1 MRGAI
6 VSTRTRINTLYAF
19 SELSDDA
26 QRHALDKLRDLNAD
40 HEWWEFTYDDA
51 KQCAAILGIEITRIY
66 FSGFSS
72 QGDGACFKGSYNY
85 AKGAVKAIRE
95 HTGGTDAELERIARE
110 LQSVQRSAFYKLSA
124 SVKHSGH
131 YYHEMCTRI
140 EVSNG
145 DEYAT
150 ESQTQAV
157 KEALRDFMRWIYR
170 RLEKEYEYLTSD
182 EQITESIEAN
192 EYEFTEDGDLA

>member
-72 QGDGACFKGSYNY
+72 QGAGACYKGS
-85 AKGAVKAIRE
+85 
-95 HTGGTDAELERIARE
+95 
-110 LQSVQRSAFYKLSA
+110 
-124 SVKHSGH
+124 
-131 YYHEMCTRI
+131 
-140 EVSNG
+140 
-145 DEYAT
+145 
-150 ESQTQAV
+150 
-157 KEALRDFMRWIYR
+157 
-170 RLEKEYEYLTSD
+170 
-182 EQITESIEAN
+182 
-192 EYEFTEDGDLA
+192 